1 MAKMHTRA
9 KRKFCVRSHTHYKV
23 NTNKP
28 ITQKRAK
35 TFSNEDAANTWAKA
49 QGLSKYEL
57 VNLKFDTSKVKKI
70 KVVALA

>member
-1 MAKMHTRA
+1 MAKIHTRA

-23 NTNKP
+23 NPNKP
-28 ITQKRAK
+28 ITKKRAK
-35 TFSNEDAANTWAKA
+35 TFTNEEAANAWAKA

-57 VNLKFDTSKVKKI
+57 VNLKYDTSKTKKI